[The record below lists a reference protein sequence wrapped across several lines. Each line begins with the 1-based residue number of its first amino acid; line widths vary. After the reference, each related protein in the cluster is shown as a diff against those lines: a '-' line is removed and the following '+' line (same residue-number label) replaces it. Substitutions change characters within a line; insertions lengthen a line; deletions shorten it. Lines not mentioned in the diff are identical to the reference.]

1 MSLIN
6 FGANNSQ
13 QGVFTRI
20 KPYPTPNVQSV
31 VPDGGIPVVR
41 SGNKNYFIFNRTT
54 TNSDA
59 AHRTILSLYTTNPD
73 ALVVAFDFTS
83 IVASAKILA
92 AWLSSS
98 DQAMFIVYKGVDGLI
113 RLSSMNDNTGAITHL
128 GSGFTPANPS
138 NWSYGKLE
146 SIGGDLRYTYNGK
159 YHTLNKTTGAVVSQ
173 DNMFG
178 LAGYATT
185 GADYVSLDG
194 TIYSTGNLAATIL
207 TDNAV
212 IDGAILIPKI
222 ASTVCGVIEGKYT
235 TIVDVFGSVNYG
247 YSSITFTSFDVVLV
261 DNDKMAF
268 TSFISQHGIPLNMVL
283 RASYD
288 EFLSSV
294 VNWWGGLR

>member
-6 FGANNSQ
+6 FGGSNSQ

-20 KPYPTPNVQSV
+20 KPYPTPNVQSIV
-31 VPDGGIPVVR
+31 SDGGIPVVR

-54 TNSDA
+54 TNGDA
-59 AHRTILSLYTTNPD
+59 AYRTVLSLYTTNPD

-113 RLSSMNDNTGAITHL
+113 RLSSMNDNTGAMTHI
-128 GSGFTPANPS
+128 GSGFTPTTPA
-138 NWSYGKLE
+138 NWSFGKLE
-146 SIGGDLRYTYNGK
+146 LIGGDLKYTYNGK
-159 YHTLNKTTGAVVSQ
+159 YHTLNKTTGAVISQ
-173 DNMFG
+173 DNVFG

-194 TIYSTGNLAATIL
+194 AIYSTGDLRATTL
-207 TDNAV
+207 NTNSV
-212 IDGAILIPKI
+212 LNGAILIPKV
-222 ASTVCGVIEGKYT
+222 ASTVCGVIESKYT
-235 TIVDVFGSVNYG
+235 TIVDVFGAVNYG
-247 YSSITFTSFDVVLV
+247 YSSTPFPFDVVLV